1 MTQPKYQ
8 VIEQTLRAR
17 ITDGTYPEG
26 SIIPKEV
33 DLAAEFAVSRPT
45 VRQAIRILVNQGL
58 LERKQHRG
66 TLVRQSKI
74 AQQFTHVI
82 QSYNQEIAANGR
94 CSRTDVLGLYT
105 QLATPE
111 VQQALH
117 LPDDAQVYRLV
128 RLRFADDEPVV
139 LVTSYLPVTPLPGLD
154 QVDFA
159 RQSLYTEL
167 EHRHLG
173 ITSVNRKLE
182 VVAADP
188 DTAASLQVAPGS
200 PTFYFHTL
208 GQVSDGRVLEYSIAQ
223 YRGDNNYFTF
233 DIART

>member
-45 VRQAIRILVNQGL
+45 IRQAIRILVNQGL

-139 LVTSYLPVTPLPGLD
+139 LVTSYLPSDT
-154 QVDFA
+154 FA
-159 RQSLYTEL
+159 RTRPGRLCPPVTL
-167 EHRHLG
+167 HR
-173 ITSVNRKLE
+173 
-182 VVAADP
+182 
-188 DTAASLQVAPGS
+188 
-200 PTFYFHTL
+200 
-208 GQVSDGRVLEYSIAQ
+208 
-223 YRGDNNYFTF
+223 
-233 DIART
+233 ARTPPPRYYQREPQTRSGRRRSRYGCQPPSRARQPYILLPHAGSGQRRACP

>member
-1 MTQPKYQ
+1 MPKCTASCAS
-8 VIEQTLRAR
+8 VLPTMSRR
-17 ITDGTYPEG
+17 SG
-26 SIIPKEV
+26 
-33 DLAAEFAVSRPT
+33 DLVPT
-45 VRQAIRILVNQGL
+45 
-58 LERKQHRG
+58 
-66 TLVRQSKI
+66 
-74 AQQFTHVI
+74 
-82 QSYNQEIAANGR
+82 
-94 CSRTDVLGLYT
+94 
-105 QLATPE
+105 
-111 VQQALH
+111 
-117 LPDDAQVYRLV
+117 
-128 RLRFADDEPVV
+128 
-139 LVTSYLPVTPLPGLD
+139 VTPLPGLD

-233 DIART
+233 NIART